1 MIQIKKNKF
10 LQNVGWMYGI
20 KAVNY
25 IFPLLLIPYL
35 VRVIGLEKYGLL
47 TATQAL
53 MGYFTILVNY
63 GFELTAT
70 RTIAMNVSDMA
81 AVRRE
86 YNEVMSARLIL
97 LFGVGFLF
105 GIGLWAYPVQMEYKI
120 FLGMGFLLV
129 IGDLFFPSWF
139 FQGMQDMRTIA
150 VINFSIKS
158 LYLLFTVVLVR
169 TESDY
174 LNVILCQ
181 GMAWLISGSI
191 SMYLIRR
198 VYGFWFRPVFSRSR
212 LKKQFQEGFPIF
224 VANACGNVYS
234 KGAVIL
240 TSLIAGNVAAG
251 YYSLAEKICGTVASL
266 VLPYV
271 SVLYPSLCQKYQNS
285 IKDFYQFFHDF
296 YKYMAMA
303 DVGLIS
309 CLWIFAGF
317 ISWIIQGE
325 VDDSLVSLVRGM
337 SFVTVGTIINV
348 LLHPFIL
355 AAGRYKSIQKIY
367 MSVSLMFLCVSIP
380 LLHLFSYWGMVISMI
395 VVEYTISFCYMYQL
409 RKAEKSDVA

>member
-1 MIQIKKNKF
+1 MQIKKNKF

-70 RTIAMNVSDMA
+70 RAIAMNVSDMA
-81 AVRRE
+81 AVRKE
-86 YNEVMSARLIL
+86 YNEVMSARLVLLSGVGL
-97 LFGVGFLF
+97 LFF
-105 GIGLWAYPVQMEYKI
+105 IGLWMYPAEIEYKL

-169 TESDY
+169 TEGDY

-181 GMAWLISGSI
+181 GMAWLISGGI

-198 VYGFWFRPVFSRSR
+198 AYGFWFQPVFTLGR

-240 TSLIAGNVAAG
+240 TSLIAGNTAAG

-266 VLPYV
+266 VQPYV
-271 SVLYPSLCQKYQNS
+271 SVLYPSLCQKY
-285 IKDFYQFFHDF
+285 KDMPKRFYQFLHDF
-296 YKYMAMA
+296 YKYMAIA
-303 DVGLIS
+303 DVGLIA

-325 VDDSLVSLVRGM
+325 IDDALVALVRGM

-355 AAGRYKSIQKIY
+355 AAGRYQSIQKIY

-380 LLHLFSYWGMVISMI
+380 LLHLFSYWGMVVSM
-395 VVEYTISFCYMYQL
+395 VMVEYTIGLCYIYQL
-409 RKAEKSDVA
+409 RKAKKEDIL